1 MEYLEGERPDFGLA
15 VDVNSKPG
23 IYYGC
28 QVMHIREIFSGKDTM
43 SNTILELAH
52 RLTQAGEPFVL
63 ATVVWC
69 ERPTSA
75 KPGAQAIIQADS
87 TITGWIGGSCAQ
99 PVVLREALRILR
111 EGDDAYLLR
120 LGAPEVGIER
130 SGVRVFPM
138 SCTSGGILDIYME
151 PHLPQAQLLLVGDSP
166 VIVALEQLATA
177 LDFAVTQIDTADLS
191 SIHIDERT
199 CVLIATH
206 GQYDEDALEQALR
219 SPAAYVGMVG
229 SHRRAEAC
237 REYLRAS
244 GLTEQQIERLKT
256 PAGLDIGAVT
266 PQEIAASILA
276 ELVQVRRR
284 GPLVNQEPSRFA
296 GEEHIESGR
305 NTIVRKPETAIDPV
319 CGMIVEIAT
328 ARHRSTLDGRDY
340 YFCCPACKRLFERNP
355 QEYLVQN
362 ER

>member
-1 MEYLEGERPDFGLA
+1 
-15 VDVNSKPG
+15 
-23 IYYGC
+23 
-28 QVMHIREIFSGKDTM
+28 M
-43 SNTILELAH
+43 SNTIIELAH

-99 PVVLREALRILR
+99 PVVLREALRIIR

-151 PHLPQAQLLLVGDSP
+151 PHLPQPQLLLIGDSP
-166 VIVALEQLATA
+166 VIAALQKLAA
-177 LDFAVTQIDTADLS
+177 VLDFTVNQIDTADLS
-191 SIHIDERT
+191 NLNIDERAYIL
-199 CVLIATH
+199 VATH

-219 SPAAYVGMVG
+219 SPAGYVGMVC
-229 SHRRAEAC
+229 SHRRAESC

-244 GLTEQQIERLKT
+244 GLTEQQIEHLKA
-256 PAGLDIGAVT
+256 PAGLDIGALT
-266 PQEIAASILA
+266 PQEIAASILS

-284 GPLVNQEPSRFA
+284 GPIINQESSGFA
-296 GEEHIESGR
+296 VKKQLESTHKAIE
-305 NTIVRKPETAIDPV
+305 KEPETSIDPV
-319 CGMIVEIAT
+319 CGMIVEINT
-328 ARHRSTLDGRDY
+328 SRHRSNIDGRDY